1 MRHCSRRP
9 RLRRALTF
17 ASVVTPA
24 PAPASAPALALVALA
39 ALAALAAAA
48 CGSSAAPRAPAQG
61 QAGAQILRYEV
72 ITVGRPSGSGEVRI
86 EADGTRRTH
95 FTFNDRGRGPD
106 VSTELRVDAAGA
118 PRFFRAT
125 GHAYEK
131 QPVDERLD
139 EQGGQLVWRSPS
151 EQGQAPAGSG
161 FYVPS
166 EDSLGTSLVRAL
178 LRAPARRLRLL
189 PAGEAWIEADN
200 AVELDGRRLRQVA
213 IAGLGFS
220 PYLVWLDADGELFA
234 YPSSWIS
241 TVREGAAALI
251 PRLIAADQAWLASRA
266 ADLARKLA
274 RRPPAAGLAITHAR
288 VFDAE
293 RRTVIP
299 DATVLVAGD
308 RITAVGDA
316 STKVPAGA
324 QVIDARGRTL
334 LPGFW
339 DMHVHVQDT
348 TGVLA
353 LATGVT
359 TVRDLGNDIDELG
372 ARIARIAAGTELG
385 PTILRAGFLDGPGK
399 YAAPTGVLVSTPDEA
414 RAQVR
419 RYADLG
425 VAQIKI
431 YSSIEPALVPVIAA
445 AAHER
450 GLRVSGHVP
459 MGMTAA
465 QAVEAGFDELQH
477 INFLFLQFL
486 AGPTDDTRTPLRFL
500 RVAER
505 AASLDL
511 GGADVRAFLDLLA
524 ARRTVIDPTV
534 AIFEGLFTSDP
545 GQLDPMAA
553 PLAGRLPA
561 QIERGARGGGLPA
574 PGALR
579 ATYRASYEAM
589 LRMVKLAYD
598 RGIPVVA
605 GTDAGGLAYPR
616 ELELYVRAGIPAP
629 DVLALAT
636 LGAARV
642 MQQEREAGSIAPG
655 KRADLVLVD
664 GDPTRD
670 ISAIRNTDVVVCRG
684 VVFDPDELLAASG
697 VAPRKR

>member
-1 MRHCSRRP
+1 MRQCSTRP
-9 RLRRALTF
+9 WLGRSFSFVPF
-17 ASVVTPA
+17 AAV
-24 PAPASAPALALVALA
+24 ALALAL
-39 ALAALAAAA
+39 AAA
-48 CGSSAAPRAPAQG
+48 CGSSAAPRSPAQG
-61 QAGAQILRYEV
+61 PAGARVLRYEV

-95 FTFNDRGRGPD
+95 YTFNDRGRGPD
-106 VSTELRVDAAGA
+106 VRTELRVDATGA

-139 EQGGQLVWRSPS
+139 EQGGQLAWRSPS
-151 EQGQAPAGSG
+151 EHGQAPAGSG
-161 FYVPS
+161 FYVPI

-178 LRAPARRLRLL
+178 LRAPGRRLRLL
-189 PAGEAWIEADN
+189 PAGEAWIEGDHM
-200 AVELDGRRLRQVA
+200 VELPGRRLRQVA
-213 IAGLGFS
+213 VAGLTYAPF
-220 PYLVWLDADGELFA
+220 LVWLDEEGELFA

-241 TVREGAAALI
+241 TIREGAASLI
-251 PRLIAADQAWLASRA
+251 PLLLAAEQTWYAARA
-266 ADLARKLA
+266 ADLAKKLA
-274 RRPPAAGLAITHAR
+274 HRPPAAGLAITHAR

-293 RRTVIP
+293 RRAVIP
-299 DATVLVAGD
+299 DATVIVVGD
-308 RITAVGDA
+308 RITAVGGA
-316 STKVPAGA
+316 QTQVPAGA

-339 DMHVHVQDT
+339 DMHVHVQDST
-348 TGVLA
+348 SVLA
-353 LATGVT
+353 LASGVT
-359 TVRDLGNDIDELG
+359 TVRDLGNDIDELSARS
-372 ARIARIAAGTELG
+372 ARITAGTELG
-385 PTILRAGFLDGPGK
+385 PTILRSGFIDGPGK

-414 RAQVR
+414 RAAVR

-425 VAQIKI
+425 VAQIKV
-431 YSSIEPALVPVIAA
+431 YSSVAPELVPVITA

-459 MGMTAA
+459 MGMNAA

-477 INFLFLQFL
+477 ANFLFLQFL

-511 GGADVRAFLDLLA
+511 GGAEVRAFLDLLA

-534 AIFEGLFTSDP
+534 AIFEALLTSDP
-545 GQLDPMAA
+545 GQMDPMAA
-553 PLAGRLPA
+553 PFAGRLPA
-561 QIERGARGGGLPA
+561 QVERAVRGGGLPA
-574 PGALR
+574 PGGLR

-605 GTDAGGLAYPR
+605 GTDAGGFAYPR

-629 DVLALAT
+629 EVLALAT

-642 MQQEREAGSIAPG
+642 MRQDREVGSIAPG

-670 ISAIRNTDVVVCRG
+670 ISAIRNADVVVCRG
-684 VVFDPDELLAASG
+684 VVFDPAELLAASG
-697 VAPRKR
+697 IGPRKR